1 MKLAV
6 GTAQF
11 GMDYGISNK
20 QGKTPLDEV
29 RKILSL
35 AEENGMFFIDT
46 AALYGESETVL
57 GAALSDRHAFN
68 IVTKSPAFKTE
79 RITEAQG
86 FHLKDIFQRS
96 LERLRQNRLY
106 GLLIHHAD
114 DLLAPGG
121 ERLLEEMR
129 NLKGRGLVEKIGV
142 SVYTGAQIDSVLDLF
157 RPDIVQLPINLFDQR
172 LIESGHLS
180 KLKKLGVEIHA
191 RSIFLQG
198 LLLMELEQIPAFFSP
213 LREHFARYNRF
224 LKTNRL
230 SRLQVALL
238 FAQRQKEIDIII
250 VGVTRASDLRDIVA
264 ATVKPCVP
272 LPDMAAF
279 QVGDEAMIT
288 PSLWKL

>member
-1 MKLAV
+1 MKL
-6 GTAQF
+6 GLGSAQF
-11 GMDYGISNK
+11 GLNYGVSNRN
-20 QGKTPLDEV
+20 GKTPPDEV
-29 RKILSL
+29 KRILEL
-35 AEENGMFFIDT
+35 AVERGVELLDT

-57 GAALSDRHAFN
+57 GAALPDRHAFN
-68 IVTKSPAFKTE
+68 IVTKTPAFKTE

-86 FHLKDIFQRS
+86 LHLKNIFQRS

-114 DLLAPGG
+114 DLLVPGG

-157 RPDIVQLPINLFDQR
+157 RPDIVQLPVNLFDQR

-198 LLLMELEQIPAFFSP
+198 LLLMEFEQIPAYFSP

-224 LKTNRL
+224 LETNRL

-238 FAQRQKEIDIII
+238 FAQRQKEIDIVI
-250 VGVTRASDLRDIVA
+250 VGVTRASDLRDIFA
-264 ATVKPCVP
+264 AAVKPCIPV
-272 LPDMAAF
+272 PDMAAF

-288 PSLWKL
+288 PALWKL